1 MIDEKPSRQ
10 KFKWTKE
17 LVNIALNDGM
27 TQEEIARVCRTQQS
41 VVSSWKNGKNKATE
55 QQLAELLRRY
65 GARLNRTTARIY
77 LVYEEP
83 VGTWEETEI
92 GRRLLELQ
100 ERRKILA
107 AEIVEYRKAI
117 AQAAAEQK
125 KAAQQVAAQAPA
137 ADQTEELPDRLRAAR
152 QAAARL
158 HLQKYGAKILGV
170 SVPDDED
177 EQDSRWEPEYLA
189 EQKLEHEIAVIR
201 RQIDC
206 YSNERWGLNFLIH
219 NFEEEFSEGMKQ
231 RLVQVDGPVL
241 FRYTFVKPIKR
252 ERHKRWELGREPVAR
267 WLVHDLQRG
276 KLLLVLQERRQLIG
290 VQKAR
295 WDKEVSSLEPHTA
308 PNQELSWIDCA
319 DDAGRWLSFLKGPL
333 SVEELLLFV
342 DRYLHSPEALHRPH
356 DELVLPYLIRKSLAE
371 HGHPVPGIDRITGL
385 E

>member
-1 MIDEKPSRQ
+1 MSDEKPSRQ

-77 LVYEEP
+77 LVHEEP
-83 VGTWEETEI
+83 VGNWQETEI
-92 GRRLLELQ
+92 GRRLMELRECRKALAVEII
-100 ERRKILA
+100 ERRKA
-107 AEIVEYRKAI
+107 A
-117 AQAAAEQK
+117 AQAAAAQK
-125 KAAQQVAAQAPA
+125 EAGQEGIADKPKAPTA
-137 ADQTEELPDRLRAAR
+137 RLRATLLFSKKLRAKSSGTAVVDDDDLLLEADELESW
-152 QAAARL
+152 QQPEKVAEKKLEPELAAARKL
-158 HLQKYGAKILGV
+158 IDRHSQEHWRLDDLIRNFAK
-170 SVPDDED
+170 
-177 EQDSRWEPEYLA
+177 
-189 EQKLEHEIAVIR
+189 
-201 RQIDC
+201 
-206 YSNERWGLNFLIH
+206 
-219 NFEEEFSEGMKQ
+219 EFMEGGRQ
-231 RLVQVDGPVL
+231 RLVQVDGPIM
-241 FRYTFVKPIKR
+241 FRYTFVRPIKR
-252 ERHKRWELGREPVAR
+252 ERNKRWELGREPVAR

-276 KLLLVLQERRQLIG
+276 KLLLVIQERRQLIG
-290 VQKAR
+290 FQRER
-295 WDKEVSSLEPHTA
+295 WDREVSRLESSFVSY
-308 PNQELSWIDCA
+308 QEPSWIDCP

-342 DRYLHSPEALHRPH
+342 DRYLHDPEALHRPH